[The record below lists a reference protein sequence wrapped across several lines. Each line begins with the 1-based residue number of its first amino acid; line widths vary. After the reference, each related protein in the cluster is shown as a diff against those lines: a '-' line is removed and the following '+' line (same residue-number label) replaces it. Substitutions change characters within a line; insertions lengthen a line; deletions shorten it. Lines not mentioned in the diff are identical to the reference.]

1 MKIGYI
7 ITAHTLPEH
16 LVRLV
21 RRLESDAARFFIHID
36 GRAADG
42 VMATVERELGG
53 RPDVRLVPQHRVR
66 WASFSQLRAVL
77 EGVEALLSS
86 SERLDYGVLLTGQDY
101 PLRAPDTIESTLS
114 AAAGRSFIVYRPAT
128 GRFLE
133 RVTRWHWHGEV
144 LGRRVRLPNRYIRLT
159 VRRRPP
165 AGLVPY
171 RGFAHWCLSRE
182 CLEYVATRNPELTRF
197 FRWSSSPDEMYF
209 QTLLMDSPLAETLV
223 NDDLRYVDW
232 SEGGASPKVLSTH
245 DLERML
251 RSSAL
256 FARKFDPRVDAGV
269 IDALDAHIDAAGSAR
284 PSGAQV

>member
-21 RRLESDAARFFIHID
+21 RRLESDNARFFIHVD
-36 GRAADG
+36 RSAANG
-42 VMATVERELGG
+42 VMTEVERELGA
-53 RPDVRLVPQHRVR
+53 RSDVRVVPRQRVH

-77 EGVEALLSS
+77 EGVDALLAS

-101 PLRAPDTIESTLS
+101 PLRAPATIESTL
-114 AAAGRSFIVYRPAT
+114 AAAGGRSFIVYRPST

-144 LGRRVRLPNRYIRLT
+144 LGRRVRLPNRFVPLKI
-159 VRRRPP
+159 RRRLP

-171 RGFAHWCLSRE
+171 TGFGHWCLSRE
-182 CLEYVATRNPELTRF
+182 CLEYVATRDPELTRF
-197 FRWSSSPDEMYF
+197 FRWSSSPDETYF
-209 QTLLMDSPLAETLV
+209 QTLLMSSPLASTIV

-232 SEGGASPKVLSTH
+232 SEGGASPKVLTTF
-245 DLERML
+245 DLERMI

-269 IDALDAHIDAAGSAR
+269 IDALDAHIDAEAAR
-284 PSGAQV
+284 